1 MVSKDK
7 NMFKIAFVLSYFFVP
22 IFLAEE
28 FIRLHELNN
37 TLVIVF
43 FFQNIAL
50 FSSMLFVKHK

>member
-7 NMFKIAFVLSYFFVP
+7 NMFKIAFVLSYFFAP
-22 IFLAEE
+22 IFLVEE
-28 FIRLHELNN
+28 LIRLHELNN